1 MRLLPRSREYVDSNV
16 RVVQAKLAEDSL
28 PTRENLAKKFE
39 FVDEGREKCGSITTH
54 SFLREEVQAE
64 RER

>member
-28 PTRENLAKKFE
+28 PTRENL
-39 FVDEGREKCGSITTH
+39 DEGREKCGSTTH
-54 SFLREEVQAE
+54 TFLREEVQAE
-64 RER
+64 REC